1 MYGFQNAQ
9 LVNEWTKIQVIVEGI
24 AAVGIMLTLLYS
36 LWSFTRSMRASYYTE
51 LDRMYFDLL
60 KIAMDRPYLLTFAA
74 SPNDEQQR
82 EYDVYAFMV
91 WNFLETV
98 FDRCHQHKVLRD
110 TWYPIISA
118 ENMLHRKWFD
128 ESHNRT
134 RFKQAFIAFIESK
147 YPNGQ

>member
-60 KIAMDRPYLLTFAA
+60 KIAMDRPYLLKFAA
-74 SPNDEQQR
+74 SPNEQQQH

-98 FDRCHQHKVLRD
+98 FDRCHKHKTLRD

-128 ESHNRT
+128 ERQNRT
-134 RFKQAFIAFIESK
+134 RFKQAFIVFIESS
-147 YPNGQ
+147 YPKAQ